1 MGTLLIY
8 LLKTGLLF
16 LFFYL
21 FNRLFLANETFHK
34 FNRIVWL
41 LVLPV
46 SLLLP
51 LCVFGSFDLFGWL
64 GFVEKDAPALVIPE
78 GMTYSVLETEDNVTS
93 SLARVVTWIGIV
105 YCLGILVC
113 LICYA
118 VCYLKLF
125 MHLRAGGRN
134 NKAEPFRALLSECNR
149 LVGVKRKVRLIVH
162 SKEMAPFSWMRYI
175 MVSEKDMNEDGR
187 EILIHELSHIRH
199 GHSLDLILMDLLI
212 VFQWFNPAV
221 WLMKQSVQQVHE
233 FQADDSVL
241 RAGVNAK
248 QYQLLLIK
256 KAVGIRRY
264 SMVNSFNHSKLKKRI
279 TMMWK
284 KKSSKWAFAKCIY
297 ALPLAFVAVSAF
309 AAPEISGRLTEIS
322 SVKDIQISLQQNI
335 KPVTPPVPVPVPP
348 PAVPVAESIA
358 QSGQDSLVSLAVV
371 ETKPLFANGKDENE
385 FSRWVFE
392 HIKYPAEAKTKRIQG
407 RVVASFVLNHE
418 GNVTEVQILRGVHPL
433 LDAEAIRVLESSP
446 KWERP
451 GTVKGKKVNVK
462 YNFPLNFSLKKDKED
477 EASVKQ
483 STNPEDIGLEPAIFA
498 NGKGENEFVRWV
510 MLNVKYPE
518 DAKNEGAKGRLLVSY
533 ELSKEGT
540 IDQVEIIGEVHS
552 SIEAEVLR
560 VVKSSPKWEKPAM
573 KEGVPVNVSY
583 VMPLIFSLRGND
595 RDSAKTIQ
603 NLKDLKK
610 LQVLDGFIIVGDSN
624 QSEVKHDDT
633 KIPKDVL
640 VFVDGKEAKDLQELD
655 PDDIESIEVLKGE
668 PAVQKYGE
676 KARKGVII
684 VKLK

>member
-64 GFVEKDAPALVIPE
+64 GFVEKDASALVIPE

-113 LICYA
+113 FCCYA
-118 VCYLKLF
+118 VSYLKLF
-125 MHLRAGGRN
+125 SLLRAGMRS
-134 NKAEPFRALLSECNR
+134 NKAPQFQALLSECIR
-149 LVGVKRKVRLIVH
+149 LTGVKNKVRLIVH

-256 KAVGIRRY
+256 KAVGTRRY

-322 SVKDIQISLQQNI
+322 SVKDIQISLQQDI
-335 KPVTPPVPVPVPP
+335 KPQTPPLPPPVPPAVVPVP
-348 PAVPVAESIA
+348 
-358 QSGQDSLVSLAVV
+358 QQDSLVPLALI
-371 ETKPLFANGKDENE
+371 ETKPLFANGKAEDE
-385 FSRWVFE
+385 FTRWVFE
-392 HIKYPAEAKTKRIQG
+392 HLKYPKEARTKGIEG
-407 RVVASFVLNHE
+407 KVIASFVIDPD
-418 GNVTEVQILRGVHPL
+418 GYITDVRIVRGADPL
-433 LDAEAIRVLESSP
+433 LDDEAIRVLESSP

-451 GTVKGKKVNVK
+451 GMVNGKKVSVK
-462 YNFPLNFSLKKDKED
+462 YNFPLNFALGHNSHIQ
-477 EASVKQ
+477 VRQ
-483 STNPEDIGLEPAIFA
+483 SDGPQDNEIEPAVFA
-498 NGKGENEFVRWV
+498 NGKGENEFVAWV
-510 MLNVKYPE
+510 FKQIAYPKI
-518 DAKNEGAKGRLLVSY
+518 AKEQGIQGKVVASY
-533 ELSKEGT
+533 ELSEDGIVTNAQILKGVDPS
-540 IDQVEIIGEVHS
+540 IDA
-552 SIEAEVLR
+552 EAIRVL
-560 VVKSSPKWEKPAM
+560 KSSPKWEKPAM
-573 KEGVPVNVSY
+573 KNGKPVKISY
-583 VMPLIFSLRGND
+583 VIPLNFQLRGK
-595 RDSAKTIQ
+595 SKEQIIEEHV
-603 NLKDLKK
+603 K
-610 LQVLDGFIIVGDSN
+610 VLDDVFVVGYGEQKTELNDPLYIVNGA
-624 QSEVKHDDT
+624 EVKD
-633 KIPKDVL
+633 I
-640 VFVDGKEAKDLQELD
+640 KEID
-655 PDDIESIEVLKGE
+655 PDTIESIEVLKNE
-668 PAVQKYGE
+668 AAVQLYGE
-676 KARKGVII
+676 KGRNGVII
-684 VKLK
+684 VKLKEQSR